1 MVDQA
6 TVGVQQVADG
16 SVSSARSDRLGAWI
30 VSEARGRYAE
40 LTTRGQV
47 FTLNQV
53 PTTTGIAA
61 GNINLAA
68 AAASTNFA
76 LWNPVSS
83 GVNLELLFLF
93 VANTSGTTA
102 AGPITH
108 STFTSTIPSIA
119 SVSTSGTAYA
129 SKFGLTT
136 TPAARYAAAAAGTA
150 LTGGSALLNVRS
162 SSLAFGTGALT
173 TNYLMP
179 GGEELAG
186 SIVIAPGAGWVP
198 TWISTGS
205 TALPTYGVV
214 WAEIPV

>member
-1 MVDQA
+1 MVDQ
-6 TVGVQQVADG
+6 TSVGPVIAADG
-16 SVSSARSDRLGAWI
+16 TNPFLRSDRVGAAV

-40 LTTRGQV
+40 LTNRGQV
-47 FTLNQV
+47 FTLNMV

-93 VANTSGTTA
+93 VSNTSGSTA

-108 STFTSTIPSIA
+108 STFTSTLPSIA

-129 SKFGLTT
+129 SKFGLTA
-136 TPAARYAAAAAGTA
+136 TPAARYAAAAAGTT

-162 SSLAFGTGALT
+162 SSLAFGNSAATVGAQ
-173 TNYLMP
+173 MP